1 MKYAIMF
8 SINAT
13 TLKETNSS
21 QNSFIPLGT
30 EQLSFT
36 INVDADND
44 VAITSAIKNK
54 LMKIRGVCD
63 EI

>member
-1 MKYAIMF
+1 MF